1 MGQAICSTGRCPDP
15 LPHRMS
21 QHKAALIH
29 TKVVTGSWCC
39 VLPRCEDV
47 SEELSEEECSIARRA
62 QRVALEVLE
71 DALRKDRVLMRN
83 LKDVVVLTGEGG
95 EGWVERY
102 AMLTERLLRSLVA
115 QLQQAAFLKNPR
127 KAGSYAYVKKNAWD
141 RTIYLCP
148 LFWQAPSELQK
159 DSQPGT
165 LIHEASHFLGLHDIT
180 YATASFRAGGGGTA
194 ICTDGHM
201 PLSETLRKALLNAN
215 SIEYEFEI
223 VLRHRQPYQGGCY
236 ACCGETARSSVCEN
250 ALPWCGPA
258 CGPQSTAASTI
269 GDMVQLAVLPT
280 RDAMRRCLW
289 DMRRVAEAL
298 SQCQRAV
305 LVANITGGV
314 VSVAG
319 GVAAMAGLLLA
330 PAALGNALLLAA
342 VGFGITMAGSIAST
356 AATISSSV
364 GCLVRKGKAEMLLEK
379 FAAQAQV
386 FTGCQ
391 EAVERART
399 LLEALGQEENLD
411 VILGV
416 FRVVVGLGRSI
427 FNGSRALR
435 VSTVLAGAGNATI
448 LAGTASYVLLSLCLA
463 LDIFFIT
470 KDSAHLHRGTC
481 LELEGRIHAATA
493 MLEREFGAIDEFCEK
508 IRLILEEQE

>member
-1 MGQAICSTGRCPDP
+1 
-15 LPHRMS
+15 MS

-39 VLPRCEDV
+39 VLPRGEDV

-71 DALRKDRVLMRN
+71 DALRKDRVLMKN

-102 AMLTERLLRSLVA
+102 AMLTERLLRSLIA
-115 QLQQAAFLKNPR
+115 QLQQAAFRKNPR

-148 LFWQAPSELQK
+148 LFWQAPGELQK

-223 VLRHRQPYQGGCY
+223 VLRHRQPYRGGCY
-236 ACCGETARSSVCEN
+236 GCCGETARHSICEN
-250 ALPWCGPA
+250 ALPWAGPA
-258 CGPQSTAASTI
+258 CRPQSAAASTI
-269 GDMVQLAVLPT
+269 GDIVQLALLPA
-280 RDAMRRCLW
+280 RDAMQRCLW

-298 SQCQRAV
+298 GQHQRAV

-330 PAALGNALLLAA
+330 PATLGNVLLLAA
-342 VGFGITMAGSIAST
+342 VGFGVSMAGSIAS
-356 AATISSSV
+356 AAGTVSSSV
-364 GCLVRKGKAEMLLEK
+364 GYLVRKGEAETLLEK
-379 FAAQAQV
+379 FAAQAQA

-391 EAVERART
+391 EAVGRARR
-399 LLEALGQEENLD
+399 LLEALGQEESLD

-416 FRVVVGLGRSI
+416 FRVVAGLGRSV
-427 FNGSRALR
+427 FNGSSALR
-435 VSTVLAGAGNATI
+435 VSTVLAGAGPATS
-448 LAGTASYVLLSLCLA
+448 LAGTATYVLLGLCLA

-470 KDSAHLHRGTC
+470 KDSAHLHRGARS
-481 LELEGRIHAATA
+481 ELVGSILVATA
-493 MLEREFGAIDEFCEK
+493 VLEREFGAIDEFCEK